1 MRKIIPLIFSVLSS
15 LVALGQANGGWG
27 TCEFTT
33 VAAMNAYD
41 PSGSNFSCKKVFVQ
55 ATDEHYRWNGTAWVL
70 ESADVEN
77 IYNTSDTLTTDR
89 TLEGDANSLFFEGLD
104 SMYIE
109 GTNIELD
116 ASNILTFFAANT
128 IEFELDATDGKG
140 IYIAADG
147 DVGIGTSSP
156 DAKLDVEGGQV
167 RFSDYGTGTYED
179 TTAVYLLGVEAD
191 GDIMEMNTAKS
202 SRIFYPPALVIDAS
216 STGTS
221 LTLDLHQQ
229 YIDLFGS
236 PSVASSGAPSVI
248 PTYAETELYYYVTDY
263 DNTIFSNL
271 SISAAGVLTYDI
283 DAVPT
288 DNCSVLNVVFVVK

>member
-1 MRKIIPLIFSVLSS
+1 MKKITPLIFSLLSS
-15 LVALGQANGGWG
+15 LALFGQANGGWG

-33 VAAMNAYD
+33 VAAMNAFD
-41 PSGSNFSCKKVFVQ
+41 PSGSNYTCKKVFVQ
-55 ATDEHYRWNGTAWVL
+55 ATDEHYQWDGAAWVQV
-70 ESADVEN
+70 SPIEN
-77 IYNTSDTLTTDR
+77 IYNTNDTLTSDR
-89 TLEGDANSLFFEGLD
+89 TLEGDANSLFFTGLD

-109 GTNIELD
+109 GTNIELT
-116 ASNILTFFAANT
+116 ASNILTFFAQNT

-191 GDIMEMNTAKS
+191 GDIIEMNTAKS
-202 SRIFYPPALVIDAS
+202 SRIFYPPALVVDAS
-216 STGTS
+216 STGS
-221 LTLDLHQQ
+221 KTLDLHQE

-236 PSVASSGAPSVI
+236 PAVVSSGAPSTI
-248 PTYAETELYYYVTDY
+248 PTYNQDELYYYVTDY
-263 DNTIFSNL
+263 DNSIFSGL
-271 SISAAGVLTYDI
+271 SIDANGLLSYTV

-288 DNCSVLNVVFVVK
+288 DNCAILNVVFVVKEP

>member
-55 ATDEHYRWNGTAWVL
+55 ATDEHYQWDGTIWVL
-70 ESADVEN
+70 VSADLEN

-89 TLEGDANSLFFEGLD
+89 TLEGDANSLFFNGLD

-147 DVGIGTSSP
+147 DVGIGTSTP

-202 SRIFYPPALVIDAS
+202 SRIFYPPAMTIDAS
-216 STGTS
+216 TLATNQ
-221 LTLDLHQQ
+221 TLDLHQQ
-229 YIDLFGS
+229 Y
-236 PSVASSGAPSVI
+236 SVLYGTPMVGNTSAPASI
-248 PTYAETELYYYVTDY
+248 PTYNEDELHYYLTDY
-263 DNTIFSNL
+263 DTSVLDNV
-271 SISAAGVLTYDI
+271 SIDDNGVMTYDI
-283 DAVPT
+283 IAIPA
-288 DNCSVLNVVFVVK
+288 DNCALVIMVFVVK